1 MSISTKT
8 QLPQPTDADLGGYPR
23 LREGAVRAA
32 LAVAVAAGPRPRLS
46 LIAPVYN
53 EVDNLERLATQ
64 VREALEPG
72 IDYELLLVDDGSTD
86 GSGRGIEEL
95 AAADPRVRGIFLERN
110 CGQSAATAA
119 GIRLSRGEL
128 VATIDADLQND
139 PKDLPAMVE
148 LLDRE
153 GVDSVVGYRM
163 KRRDT
168 LVRRLSSRLANG
180 VRNWISRDSI
190 RDTGCSLKV
199 FRAEAVRSL
208 PFFNG
213 VHRFLPT
220 LLRYHG
226 FVVLEHP
233 VDHHPRVAG
242 VSKYGVR
249 NRALRAF
256 LDLLAVRW
264 MRSRIVELPVARVAA
279 SGSNEDEAR

>member
-1 MSISTKT
+1 MSITAHNPLSD
-8 QLPQPTDADLGGYPR
+8 PRCPDLGGYPR
-23 LREGAVRAA
+23 LRDKAVRAA
-32 LAVAVAAGPRPRLS
+32 VDSDAAGPRPRLS

-53 EVDNLERLATQ
+53 EVDNLQRLADQ

-72 IDYELLLVDDGSTD
+72 IDYELLLVDDGSVD
-86 GSGRGIEEL
+86 GSTAGIEAL
-95 AAADPRVRGIFLERN
+95 AASDPRVRGIFFEHN

-148 LLDRE
+148 LLDRS
-153 GVDSVVGYRM
+153 GADSVVGYRL
-163 KRRDT
+163 KRRDS
-168 LVRRLSSRLANG
+168 LVRRISSRLANG
-180 VRNWISRDSI
+180 IRNWISRDSI

-226 FVVLEHP
+226 FEVLEHP

-264 MRSRIVELPVARVAA
+264 MRSRIVELPVGRVTPPHGA
-279 SGSNEDEAR
+279 GSEAR